1 MRIIAG
7 KYRGRVLKEFRGQ
20 DIRPT
25 ADRVKE
31 SVFQILSSR
40 LFGARVLDLFCGSGA
55 LGIESLSRG
64 AGEVVFNDISK
75 ESLKLLAANLKL
87 VGERAQTVNLPYES
101 CLKTLSGKFSLIF
114 CDPPYR
120 MDWLAEILGLVKER
134 GLLEADGLVI
144 FEGEREETPPEGWE
158 IADERR
164 YGRTRVY
171 FFHPA
176 DEEKGGEEP

>member
-75 ESLKLLAANLKL
+75 ESIKLLAANLKL

-101 CLKTLSGKFSLIF
+101 CLKTLSGRFSLIF
-114 CDPPYR
+114 CDPPYKT
-120 MDWLAEILGLVKER
+120 DCAAEILSLIASYRRLTAGGIVVYES
-134 GLLEADGLVI
+134 
-144 FEGEREETPPEGWE
+144 EREETPPEGWE
-158 IADERR
+158 RYDLRS
-164 YGRTRVY
+164 YGRTKVA
-171 FFHPA
+171 FFRMV
-176 DEEKGGEEP
+176 